1 MRITKARIN
10 TMRFI
15 ISESIRIDDEIFKA
29 LKNKNYNEFLQKEY
43 GEGLAGLG
51 MSISSPNDFTE
62 EYKHDPRREIKLS
75 NKSKSAIL
83 HMLNE
88 LIKEVNLEMNSTTN
102 EFYIEFKK
110 IFYNHFFLGDGNI
123 DHDGCLKILNEV
135 VNRIKDSLL
144 DEDFYFPIL
153 ANGLEKD
160 EINLGI
166 ASIIP
171 KENIF
176 SDIQPNFTT
185 DVIELAEEFCNSQ
198 LHPYKHFLKIT
209 IKNCSKE
216 RRKYLSKQI
225 ANFIVGI
232 IQLFSE
238 HFQIDSDVVALSLNP
253 YPNYESFYITNNDD
267 GYNYCFSSKGTIV
280 HSAVFWQKFKQE
292 NASELG
298 SIIKQ
303 IIIHATTPKSNPVL
317 VDRLIDAIFIFR
329 SAMQDNDDSS
339 KIVKLTTA
347 LERLV
352 NTQKDNITSTFIS
365 RVTLLLNMYHK
376 DNSDWSSIAKEM
388 YNYRSEIVH
397 GSWSLY
403 RQTKPLYASRYSE
416 LTSKALISACIGFFH
431 VGLKREDDIKL
442 INSFYDY
449 LSKNNQS

>member
-1 MRITKARIN
+1 
-10 TMRFI
+10 
-15 ISESIRIDDEIFKA
+15 
-29 LKNKNYNEFLQKEY
+29 
-43 GEGLAGLG
+43 
-51 MSISSPNDFTE
+51 
-62 EYKHDPRREIKLS
+62 
-75 NKSKSAIL
+75 
-83 HMLNE
+83 
-88 LIKEVNLEMNSTTN
+88 
-102 EFYIEFKK
+102 
-110 IFYNHFFLGDGNI
+110 FYNHFFLGDGNI

-403 RQTKPLYASRYSE
+403 RQTKPLYAGRYSE